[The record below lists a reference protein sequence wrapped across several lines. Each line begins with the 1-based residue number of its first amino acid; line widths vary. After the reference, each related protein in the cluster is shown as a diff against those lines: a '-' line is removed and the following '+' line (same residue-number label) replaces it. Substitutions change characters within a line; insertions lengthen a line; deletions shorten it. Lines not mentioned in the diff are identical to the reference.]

1 MACQAGQ
8 AFFKGRMNLRAH
20 IERSTKDMRKY
31 EIPVAGRNLYLH
43 DEFNY
48 GIDARLP
55 AHYKAYYRQ
64 WARGPQKF
72 RALAFQYKD
81 GVFEKD
87 EFGLVRRIQNHSGII
102 LYPDEF
108 HEGLWGGEGVIKG
121 VQAPKV
127 SKRWPNEGHTVPR
140 YWFPSTRQ
148 TVVYSEVL
156 DKAMAITA
164 TPYGEYLV
172 DQHGGLDLYLLKE
185 PVNEVY
191 SRFLL
196 RLKREILLAL
206 VRRDLAPHSERKKA
220 RLLTKYE
227 PYLLPE
233 EEADWHGLS
242 LKDARQKQG
251 ELDRLAAQRAQVPK
265 KVELR
270 RELVELLRS
279 GDMDEVDADLILE
292 PETDSTLGTAIKSV
306 SKKLSK
312 KFK

>member
-8 AFFKGRMNLRAH
+8 AFFKGRMNLRSH
-20 IERSTKDMRKY
+20 IERSVKDMRKY

-55 AHYKAYYRQ
+55 AHYKTYYREWQ
-64 WARGPQKF
+64 RGPEKF

-87 EFGLVRRIQNHSGII
+87 EFGQVRRIQNHSGII

-121 VQAPKV
+121 VQAPKPA
-127 SKRWPNEGHTVPR
+127 KRWPNTGQTVPR
-140 YWFPSTRQ
+140 YWFPKTHQ
-148 TVVYSEVL
+148 AVVYSEVL
-156 DKAMAITA
+156 DQALTVTA

-172 DQHGGLDLYLLKE
+172 DQYGSLDSYLLQE

-206 VRRDLAPHSERKKA
+206 VRRDLYPHNERRKA
-220 RLLTKYE
+220 KLLAKYE
-227 PYLLPE
+227 PYVLPD

-242 LKDARQKQG
+242 LKDARLKQG
-251 ELDRLAAQRAQVPK
+251 EMDRLAAQRAQVPQK
-265 KVELR
+265 IALR
-270 RELVELLRS
+270 RELVDLLKG

-292 PETDSTLGTAIKSV
+292 PEGDSTLGTAFKSV
-306 SKKLSK
+306 SKNISK